1 MVSAMGNMF
10 PISEIRRV
18 AAELQCDPRSVEAE
32 LSGRR
37 VRGMVGERIRRY
49 LTTRGVLPAQAE
61 ASVAHASA
69 LLGARHRGGVF

>member
-1 MVSAMGNMF
+1 MVHTM
-10 PISEIRRV
+10 PTVPEIRRI

-49 LTTRGVLPAQAE
+49 LSARGALLVQAE
-61 ASVAHASA
+61 GAAANASA
-69 LLGARHRGGVF
+69 SLGARRRGGVF